1 MQLHIDKA
9 SEITR
14 KLLSLLADDGLV
26 LSTEDFQRGFAHGM
40 DGATE
45 PAPWYRRGRF
55 NDNYM
60 RGLRAGSKARAALTT
75 QERN

>member
-1 MQLHIDKA
+1 MPVHIDRVG
-9 SEITR
+9 EIAKSVMR
-14 KLLSLLADDGLV
+14 KLAGDGLV

-60 RGLRAGSKARAALTT
+60 RGLCAGIGIRTAWTT
-75 QERN
+75 PERD

>member
-9 SEITR
+9 LEIA
-14 KLLSLLADDGLV
+14 KGLFGLLADDGLV
-26 LSTEDFQRGFAHGM
+26 LSTEEFQIGFAHGLR
-40 DGATE
+40 GAE
-45 PAPWYRRGRF
+45 DPAPWWIG

-75 QERN
+75 QERD